1 MYNIRIEKGRVN
13 NMHKTYGNISAK
25 ELIKLLGDKGWMNA
39 LREEFKKDYFIRL
52 FYFLKGEEAEGKTI
66 LPPLPDVFRAFSLTA
81 LDDVKVVIL
90 GQDPYPTLG
99 DAHGLAFSVR
109 KGVRIPRSL
118 NNIYAELRSELK
130 NHTLSLP
137 ETPPDSD
144 TFFSDGNLEP
154 WSRQGV
160 LLLNTVLTVN
170 EGEPNSHQQKGWEEF
185 TDAAIRALVARKK
198 PSVFILWGANAQ
210 KKKALIHSCLNED
223 DDMNADSRMTAD
235 NDIRGNLN
243 TNGNYDIQENPGI
256 SGNSAAPSATDIC
269 ILEAPHPSPL
279 SARRGFF
286 GSAPFSKTNAFL
298 ERQGLAPI
306 DWITAKSQ

>member
-1 MYNIRIEKGRVN
+1 
-13 NMHKTYGNISAK
+13 MHKTYGAISAK
-25 ELIKLLGDKGWMNA
+25 ELLKLLGNEDWMHA
-39 LREEFKKDYFIRL
+39 LRDEFKKEYFIRL
-52 FYFLKGEEAEGKTI
+52 FYFLRKEETKGKTI

-81 LDDVKVVIL
+81 LKDVKVVIL

-109 KGVRIPRSL
+109 RGVRIPRSL
-118 NNIYAELRSELK
+118 NNIYAELRSELQ
-130 NHTLSLP
+130 NHALSLP
-137 ETPPDSD
+137 EASPDGD

-170 EGEPNSHQQKGWEEF
+170 EGEPNSHQQKGWEQF
-185 TDAAIRALVARKK
+185 TDAAIRALVAGKK
-198 PSVFILWGANAQ
+198 PLVFILWGANAQ
-210 KKKALIHSCLNED
+210 KKKTLIHSCLDED
-223 DDMNADSRMTAD
+223 NDMNADSHTTED
-235 NDIRGNLN
+235 SDIKGNPN
-243 TNGNYDIQENPGI
+243 INGIYATQGNPGI
-256 SGNSAAPSATDIC
+256 SRNTAAPRTADIC

-306 DWITAKSQ
+306 DWITAKTRQK